1 MYDYIIVGAGS
12 SGAVLANRLSE
23 DAHVRVLLLEAGP
36 PPHNVWIHI
45 PAGLPNVVSNP
56 RYDWMH
62 MSEPVPELDNR
73 RIAFHAGRTLGGSSS
88 INGMVYM
95 RGDAQDYDDWRQ
107 QGNAGWGWD
116 DVLPLFKKSERHIDG
131 ESAAHGGSGT
141 LGVSRCAIRHPT
153 SEAFIA
159 SGQTLGL
166 PYRAD
171 FNTGEHFGV
180 GPLQMTVWKGRR
192 CSAEQAFLKPIRGR
206 RKNLTIE
213 TGASAQ
219 RVVVENDRATGV
231 SYRHH
236 GAERVASARR
246 EVIVASGAIGSPH
259 LLMLSGIGP
268 GQHLRDLGIE
278 VARDLPV
285 GLNLQDHLTTG
296 SNAEVKPGVS
306 MNRSIRGIARL
317 LPGIRYLVT
326 RGGPA
331 ATGGSQ
337 ACAFLSAMGD
347 SDRPDTQVNFR
358 PFSLA
363 ANLNGKGMI
372 GPGNAIS
379 SAAALLRP
387 RSRGRIELKGP
398 DPDQRPAIHPNFLSD
413 YDDLVRLGAGL
424 RWNARLLRAD
434 PLGSKLTQQSLPGD
448 PDWSDERVYEFVRQS
463 ALTIA
468 HPVGTCKM
476 GQDAT
481 AVVDEQLRVRGIEGL
496 RVADASI
503 MPTIPS
509 GNTNA
514 PSIMIGEKAAEMIRA
529 AWR

>member
-1 MYDYIIVGAGS
+1 LAVYDYIIVGAGS

-23 DAHVRVLLLEAGP
+23 DADVRVLLLEAGP

-153 SEAFIA
+153 TEAFIA

-213 TGASAQ
+213 T
-219 RVVVENDRATGV
+219 
-231 SYRHH
+231 
-236 GAERVASARR
+236 
-246 EVIVASGAIGSPH
+246 
-259 LLMLSGIGP
+259 
-268 GQHLRDLGIE
+268 
-278 VARDLPV
+278 
-285 GLNLQDHLTTG
+285 
-296 SNAEVKPGVS
+296 
-306 MNRSIRGIARL
+306 IAR
-317 LPGIRYLVT
+317 
-326 RGGPA
+326 PA
-331 ATGGSQ
+331 
-337 ACAFLSAMGD
+337 
-347 SDRPDTQVNFR
+347 
-358 PFSLA
+358 
-363 ANLNGKGMI
+363 
-372 GPGNAIS
+372 
-379 SAAALLRP
+379 
-387 RSRGRIELKGP
+387 
-398 DPDQRPAIHPNFLSD
+398 
-413 YDDLVRLGAGL
+413 
-424 RWNARLLRAD
+424 
-434 PLGSKLTQQSLPGD
+434 
-448 PDWSDERVYEFVRQS
+448 
-463 ALTIA
+463 
-468 HPVGTCKM
+468 
-476 GQDAT
+476 
-481 AVVDEQLRVRGIEGL
+481 
-496 RVADASI
+496 
-503 MPTIPS
+503 
-509 GNTNA
+509 
-514 PSIMIGEKAAEMIRA
+514 
-529 AWR
+529 

>member
-12 SGAVLANRLSE
+12 SGAVLASRLSE
-23 DAHVRVLLLEAGP
+23 DPDVRVLLLEAGP

-45 PAGLPNVVSNP
+45 PAGLPNVVNNP
-56 RYDWMH
+56 RYDWMR
-62 MSEPVPELDNR
+62 MSEPEPELANR

-153 SEAFIA
+153 TLTFIEA
-159 SGQTLGL
+159 GQTLGL
-166 PYRAD
+166 PYRDD
-171 FNTGEHFGV
+171 FNTGEQMGV
-180 GPLQMTVWKGRR
+180 GPVQMTVWKGRR

-206 RKNLTIE
+206 RRNLTIE

-219 RVVVENDRATGV
+219 RIVVENGRAAGV
-231 SYRHH
+231 VYRHQ
-236 GAERVASARR
+236 GAEREASARR
-246 EVIVASGAIGSPH
+246 EVIVASGAIGSPQ

-268 GQHLRDLGIE
+268 GEHLRGLGID
-278 VARDLPV
+278 VVRDLPV
-285 GLNLQDHLTTG
+285 GRNLQDHLSAG

-306 MNRSIRGIARL
+306 MNKSIRGIARV
-317 LPGIRYLVT
+317 LPGIRYLMT
-326 RGGPA
+326 RGGPV

-337 ACAFLSAMGD
+337 ACAFFSAMGD
-347 SDRPDTQVNFR
+347 SDRPDTQVHFR

-363 ANLNGKGMI
+363 ANVNGKGMI
-372 GPGNAIS
+372 GPGNGIS

-387 RSRGRIELKGP
+387 RSRGRIELKSP
-398 DPDQRPAIHPNFLSD
+398 DPDQHPAIRPNFLSD
-413 YDDLVRLGAGL
+413 HDDLVRLGAGL
-424 RWNARLLRAD
+424 RWNARLLRAE
-434 PLGSKLTQQSLPGD
+434 PLGSKLTEQSLPGD
-448 PDWSDERVYEFVRQS
+448 PDWSDERVYEHVRRS
-463 ALTIA
+463 SLTIA

-476 GQDAT
+476 GQDET
-481 AVVDEQLRVRGIEGL
+481 AVVDEQLHVRGIEGL

>member
-12 SGAVLANRLSE
+12 SGAVLASRLSE
-23 DAHVRVLLLEAGP
+23 DPDVRVLLLEAGP

-45 PAGLPNVVSNP
+45 PAGLPNVVNNP
-56 RYDWMH
+56 RYDWMR
-62 MSEPVPELDNR
+62 MSEPEPELANR

-153 SEAFIA
+153 TLTFIEA
-159 SGQTLGL
+159 GQTLGL
-166 PYRAD
+166 PYRDD
-171 FNTGEHFGV
+171 FNTGEQMGV
-180 GPLQMTVWKGRR
+180 GPVQMTVWKGRR

-206 RKNLTIE
+206 RRNLTIE

-219 RVVVENDRATGV
+219 RIVVENGRAAGV
-231 SYRHH
+231 VYRHQ
-236 GAERVASARR
+236 GAEREASARR
-246 EVIVASGAIGSPH
+246 EVIVASGAIGSPQ

-268 GQHLRDLGIE
+268 GEHLRDLGID
-278 VARDLPV
+278 VVRDLPV
-285 GLNLQDHLTTG
+285 GRNLQDHLSAG

-306 MNRSIRGIARL
+306 MNKSIRGVARV
-317 LPGIRYLVT
+317 LPGIRYLMT
-326 RGGPA
+326 RGGPV

-337 ACAFLSAMGD
+337 ACAFFSAMGD
-347 SDRPDTQVNFR
+347 SDRPDTQVHFR

-363 ANLNGKGMI
+363 ANVNGKGMI
-372 GPGNAIS
+372 GPGNGIS

-387 RSRGRIELKGP
+387 RSRGRIELKSP
-398 DPDQRPAIHPNFLSD
+398 DPDQHPAIRPNFLSD
-413 YDDLVRLGAGL
+413 HDDLVRLGAGL
-424 RWNARLLRAD
+424 RWNARLLRAE
-434 PLGSKLTQQSLPGD
+434 PLGSKLTEQSLPGD
-448 PDWSDERVYEFVRQS
+448 PDWSDERVYEHVRRS
-463 ALTIA
+463 SLTIA

-476 GQDAT
+476 GQDET
-481 AVVDEQLRVRGIEGL
+481 AVVDEQLHVRGIEGL

-509 GNTNA
+509 ANTHA
-514 PSIMIGEKAAEMIRA
+514 PTVMIAEKAADMILA
-529 AWR
+529 